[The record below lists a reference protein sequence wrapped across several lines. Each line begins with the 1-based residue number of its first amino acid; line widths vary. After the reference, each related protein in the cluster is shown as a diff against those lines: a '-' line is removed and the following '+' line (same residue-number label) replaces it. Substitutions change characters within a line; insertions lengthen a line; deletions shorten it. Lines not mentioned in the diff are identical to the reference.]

1 MDEQFWD
8 RLERDGFLTRSEI
21 AQARARHGAAGG
33 APDTAICEVRPLS
46 GEDRNRLRRLIARS
60 IDQPIAPPTF
70 LDAPEADALAFLPR
84 DLAERHCVLPT
95 RLTPQLL
102 TVVMAATPARV
113 LAELSFVVGRKVQP
127 YFALESDVRHALAR
141 HLGLPLPPRFQALG
155 APAPTPPPRTST
167 ELTEPAGD
175 SSSAPTRETG
185 LKEVD
190 RGWGSSGRGLPQ
202 LRSLRTDETPA
213 AGGSSQPP
221 APVAPVPAPGAH
233 RDWVAKALESL
244 RAADVDDR
252 LAALG
257 QVGAPGMTHLIYL
270 RRTEAGL
277 AGHAASHGGVPLQGI
292 AQVELPSDPDTIIG
306 RALVKGATRCGPFR
320 DDAAFAP
327 LYAALDLPA
336 PADVLVA
343 PIKRDD
349 AVVGVFV
356 GDHGALAIAPV
367 TASAVRRLL
376 TGLVEFWPET
386 PTSPLGPV
394 RSQPPRPLSAPMPAI
409 SAPPAALAP
418 ELPDTPELI
427 DLPPRR
433 RAPTA
438 ELVSLPPAAT
448 PPVFDDAE
456 HDADSSPGMPEW
468 VLPEAAAA
476 REAPLGETLLGMPS
490 HEMQTQELSALELF
504 GPADL
509 AEMAGLVDDPPVAPA
524 PVPAPVVD
532 AALTETRPGLAVLE
546 TRPMLPSVTQSRL
559 GALGGGLADTTLD
572 LRPMG
577 LAELV
582 DAFARE
588 QAGRATETLSAVAA
602 VPGPVAHG
610 PLPQL
615 LDLDNMATVPALA
628 RVRPSAAA
636 PVPDLPPPPPP
647 AELAPALPSEATEV
661 EVTGPAGDPPTS
673 DAPRPLP
680 FPVPGWTEELPL
692 PMVSATRSVR
702 IESTSMDLDPPAAR
716 FAADLRAP
724 VMDEP
729 PTGMAPAP
737 ASPSERLTFQATP
750 FDPPSGPMPR
760 VTVTVTPAPHDPSLP
775 PAPRSSLA
783 LSAPAIDLEVTG
795 PPAAPAPPRRLF
807 TEGDVKSAIDSLSS
821 PDASVRQQG
830 EDLLLAVGEPVLD
843 AVFAAFPGHLMVD
856 RFAHPVGAPGVE
868 SHSSLLR
875 VVVRLGPLAT
885 GRLEQLCA
893 HMSPE
898 IRYYAVFC
906 FSTLRS
912 ARSLPAVAERL
923 HDGDAGVRDI
933 AVWVLEQYRGQP
945 AFKAVVERLREGL
958 KEGPARR
965 RRPIVDAVGR
975 LHLAEAMPELL
986 TLLGDLSLGLQDPAH
1001 KALLEITRADLG
1013 LDAWKWQKWLERNG
1027 NRPRIEWLLD
1037 GLLSDH
1043 RAIRSGAFAELRRV
1057 THQNYGYLVDAPPAE
1072 RRSAHDRWLKWWRDA
1087 GMVRFAG
1094 YR

>member
-21 AQARARHGAAGG
+21 TLARARHAAAGG

-70 LDAPEADALAFLPR
+70 LESPEADALAFLPR
-84 DLAERHCVLPT
+84 DLADRHCVLAT

-127 YFALESDVRHALAR
+127 YFALESDVRHSLAR

-155 APAPTPPPRTST
+155 APAPTPPPRTAAEAT
-167 ELTEPAGD
+167 GANVAPPT
-175 SSSAPTRETG
+175 APTRETG

-190 RGWGSSGRGLPQ
+190 RGWGTSGRGLPM
-202 LRSLRTDETPA
+202 LRSLRTDDAPA
-213 AGGSSQPP
+213 AAPGTGTGTAPP
-221 APVAPVPAPGAH
+221 APLGPIAPMPAAGAH
-233 RDWVAKALESL
+233 RDWVAKALETL
-244 RAADVDDR
+244 RAAAPEDR

-257 QVGAPGMTHLIYL
+257 QVGAPGMTHLVYL
-270 RRTEAGL
+270 RRTETGL
-277 AGHAASHGGVPLQGI
+277 AGHAASHGGVALEAI
-292 AQVELPSDPDTIIG
+292 TRLELPADPDTIIG

-320 DDAAFAP
+320 DDAGFAP
-327 LYAALDLPA
+327 LYATLELPA

-349 AVVGVFV
+349 TVVGVFV
-356 GDHGALAIAPV
+356 GDHGGQAIAPV

-376 TGLVEFWPET
+376 TGLVEFWPDT
-386 PTSPLGPV
+386 PTTPLGPF
-394 RSQPPRPLSAPMPAI
+394 RTQPPRALSAPMPTV
-409 SAPPAALAP
+409 SAPPAPLPP
-418 ELPDTPELI
+418 EGVEMV

-433 RAPTA
+433 RSPTA

-448 PPVFDDAE
+448 PSVFDEAE
-456 HDADSSPGMPEW
+456 HEPDSSPGMPEW
-468 VLPEAAAA
+468 VLPEAAEP
-476 REAPLGETLLGMPS
+476 REAPQGATLLGMPS
-490 HEMQTQELSALELF
+490 QEMQTQELTALELF
-504 GPADL
+504 GPADI
-509 AEMAGLVDDPPVAPA
+509 AEMAGLVDDAPA
-524 PVPAPVVD
+524 APEPEPAI
-532 AALTETRPGLAVLE
+532 TETRPGIAVLE

-559 GALGGGLADTTLD
+559 AQSPGAGVSDTTLD
-572 LRPMG
+572 LKPMA

-582 DAFARE
+582 DAFTRE
-588 QAGRATETLSAVAA
+588 QAVRPLETQNAVAA
-602 VPGPVAHG
+602 LPGAVAQA

-628 RVRPSAAA
+628 RVRPAAA
-636 PVPDLPPPPPP
+636 VVAPAPDLPPAPAAPLEAVATLPAEPVTDAAAPP
-647 AELAPALPSEATEV
+647 AE
-661 EVTGPAGDPPTS
+661 G
-673 DAPRPLP
+673 PRPLP

-692 PMVSATRSVR
+692 PAVTAVRSVR
-702 IESTSMDLDPPAAR
+702 IESTSLELDPPAAR

-724 VMDEP
+724 EP
-729 PTGMAPAP
+729 DAPPPGMAPAP
-737 ASPSERLTFQATP
+737 LSPAERLTFQATP

-760 VTVTVTPAPHDPSLP
+760 VTVTVTPAPRDPSMP
-775 PAPRSSLA
+775 PAPRASLA
-783 LSAPAIDLEVTG
+783 PEADLFELDTRD
-795 PPAAPAPPRRLF
+795 PTPAPVAQAHRKLF
-807 TEGDVKSAIDSLSS
+807 TEGDVKSALESLSS

-868 SHSSLLR
+868 THSALLR
-875 VVVRLGPLAT
+875 VVIRLGPLAT

-906 FSTLRS
+906 FSALRS
-912 ARSLPAVAERL
+912 ARSLPVVAERL

-986 TLLGDLSLGLQDPAH
+986 ALLGDLALGLQDPAH

-1037 GLLSDH
+1037 GLISDH

-1072 RRSAHDRWLKWWRDA
+1072 RRSAHDRWVKWWRDA

>member
-21 AQARARHGAAGG
+21 TLARARHAAAGG

-84 DLAERHCVLPT
+84 DLADRHCVLAT

-141 HLGLPLPPRFQALG
+141 HVGLPLPPRFQALG
-155 APAPTPPPRTST
+155 APAPTPPPRTAAEAT
-167 ELTEPAGD
+167 EAAGD
-175 SSSAPTRETG
+175 SSTAATRESG

-190 RGWGSSGRGLPQ
+190 RGWGTSGRGLPL
-202 LRSLRTDETPA
+202 LRSLRTDDA
-213 AGGSSQPP
+213 AATTSPSAGTAPP
-221 APVAPVPAPGAH
+221 APAPPIAPMPAVGAH
-233 RDWVAKALESL
+233 RDWVARALESL
-244 RAADVDDR
+244 RAAPVENR

-257 QVGAPGMTHLIYL
+257 QVGAPGMTHLVYL
-270 RRTEAGL
+270 RRTETGL
-277 AGHAASHGGVPLQGI
+277 AGHVASHGGVALEAI
-292 AQVELPSDPDTIIG
+292 TRLELPADPDTIIG

-327 LYAALDLPA
+327 LYATLELPA

-349 AVVGVFV
+349 TVVGVFV
-356 GDHGALAIAPV
+356 GDHGGQAIAPV

-376 TGLVEFWPET
+376 TGLVEFWPDT
-386 PTSPLGPV
+386 PTTPLGPF
-394 RSQPPRPLSAPMPAI
+394 RTQPPRALSAPIPTV
-409 SAPPAALAP
+409 SAPPAPLPAEGA
-418 ELPDTPELI
+418 ELV

-448 PPVFDDAE
+448 PAVFDEPE
-456 HDADSSPGMPEW
+456 HEADSSPGMPEW
-468 VLPEAAAA
+468 VLPEAAEA
-476 REAPLGETLLGMPS
+476 REAPQGGTLLGMPS
-490 HEMQTQELSALELF
+490 QEMQTQELTALELF
-504 GPADL
+504 GPADI
-509 AEMAGLVDDPPVAPA
+509 AEMAGLVDEPPAAP
-524 PVPAPVVD
+524 PPEP
-532 AALTETRPGLAVLE
+532 ALTETRPGLAVLE
-546 TRPMLPSVTQSRL
+546 TRPMLPSVTQSRVAHSPAA
-559 GALGGGLADTTLD
+559 GIADTTLD
-572 LRPMG
+572 LKPMA

-582 DAFARE
+582 DAFTRE
-588 QAGRATETLSAVAA
+588 QAVRPTETLSAVAA
-602 VPGPVAHG
+602 VSGAVAHG

-628 RVRPSAAA
+628 RVRPAA
-636 PVPDLPPPPPP
+636 PAPDLPPPPAPDPPSLEAEATLP
-647 AELAPALPSEATEV
+647 AETVGEAAAPAE
-661 EVTGPAGDPPTS
+661 G
-673 DAPRPLP
+673 PRPLP

-692 PMVSATRSVR
+692 PAVTAVRSAR
-702 IESTSMDLDPPAAR
+702 IESTSLELDPPAAR

-724 VMDEP
+724 ETDEP
-729 PTGMAPAP
+729 PSGMAPAP
-737 ASPSERLTFQATP
+737 LTPGERLTFQATP

-760 VTVTVTPAPHDPSLP
+760 VTVTVTPAPRDPSMP
-775 PAPRSSLA
+775 PTPRVSLA
-783 LSAPAIDLEVTG
+783 PQADLFELDARQST
-795 PPAAPAPPRRLF
+795 PAPAPQASRRLF
-807 TEGDVKSAIDSLSS
+807 TEGDVKSALDSLSS

-868 SHSSLLR
+868 THSALLR
-875 VVVRLGPLAT
+875 VVIRLGPLAT

-906 FSTLRS
+906 FSALRS
-912 ARSLPAVAERL
+912 ARSLPVVAERL

-965 RRPIVDAVGR
+965 RRPIVDAAGR
-975 LHLAEAMPELL
+975 LHLAEAMPELIG
-986 TLLGDLSLGLQDPAH
+986 LLGDLALGLQEPAH
-1001 KALLEITRADLG
+1001 KALQEITRADLG

-1027 NRPRIEWLLD
+1027 HRPRIEWLLD

-1057 THQNYGYLVDAPPAE
+1057 THQNYGYLVDAPPSE
-1072 RRSAHDRWLKWWRDA
+1072 RRSAHDRWLKWWRDG